1 MVIRAYSY
9 RLYPNAVQQQ
19 AFAQHF
25 GSVRFVYNWALEAKA
40 KAYTERGERVSLFA
54 LTNQLPTL
62 KQQYPWLQAVNA
74 QSLQMALR
82 NLDTAFT
89 AFFRKDA
96 DFPTFKSKRGR
107 QSFQCPQA
115 CTIAWERGTLSLP
128 KIKHIKAAFHRRFD
142 GAIKTVTV
150 SKTPTGKYF
159 ASVVVEEAGEEPAPA
174 PIQEAETLGID
185 VGLNHLLVLSD
196 GTKIDNP
203 RHLRASAKRLARAQK
218 RLSRTQ
224 KSSNRRNKQRLKVA
238 RLHEKVANQRKDM
251 LHKLTHTLTRKNHA
265 TTFCVETLVV
275 KNLLKNHKLA
285 RAIADAAWGTFHRFL
300 AYKCE
305 RTGKNLITIGRFEP
319 SSKLCSVCGAYQQE
333 MPLSVRVWMCTAC
346 GTTHDRDRNAAQ
358 NIKRFGLLKSTAGSA
373 GTDTLREFGQQP
385 ER

>member
-9 RLYPNAVQQQ
+9 RLYPNAVQVQ

-25 GSVRFVYNWALEAKA
+25 GSVRFVYNWALEAKS

-62 KQQYPWLQAVNA
+62 KQQYPWLLTVNA

-96 DFPTFKSKRGR
+96 DFPTFNRKRGR

-115 CTIAWERGTLSLP
+115 CTIDWERGTLSLP
-128 KIKHIKAAFHRRFD
+128 KIKHIKTVLHRPFE
-142 GAIKTVTV
+142 GTLKTVTI

-159 ASVVVEEAGEEPAPA
+159 ASVVVEEAGDDPAPA
-174 PIQEAETLGID
+174 PIQEATTLGID

-196 GTKIDNP
+196 GTKVDNP
-203 RHLRASAKRLARAQK
+203 RHLKQSAKKLARAQK
-218 RLSRTQ
+218 RLSRKQ
-224 KSSNRRNKQRLKVA
+224 KGSNRRNKQRVRVA

-251 LHKLTHTLTRKNHA
+251 LHKTTHTLTRKNHA
-265 TTFCVETLVV
+265 TTFCVETLAV
-275 KNLLKNHKLA
+275 KNLLKNHNLA
-285 RAIADAAWGTFHRFL
+285 RAIADAAWGTFYQFL

-305 RTGKNLITIGRFEP
+305 RTGKNLIAIGRFEP
-319 SSKLCSVCGAYQQE
+319 SSKLCSVCGAIQQD
-333 MPLSVRVWMCTAC
+333 MPLTVRVWTC
-346 GTTHDRDRNAAQ
+346 GNCGSTHDRDVNAAQ

-373 GTDTLREFGQQP
+373 GTDTLREFG
-385 ER
+385 